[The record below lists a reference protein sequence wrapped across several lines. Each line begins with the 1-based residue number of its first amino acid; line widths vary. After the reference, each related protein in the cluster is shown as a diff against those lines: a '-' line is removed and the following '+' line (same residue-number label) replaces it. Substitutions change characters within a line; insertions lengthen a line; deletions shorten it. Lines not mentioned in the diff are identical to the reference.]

1 MYDHKINQSAANL
14 WVEGMEALLWEI
26 KGIASCTHHTPEQL
40 RLPFHT
46 AKCSQSTVHDMR
58 MKNMV
63 EHGNKERVKILTGTY
78 IVQKILTGTYIVHT

>member
-26 KGIASCTHHTPEQL
+26 EGIASCTHHTPEEL

-46 AKCSQSTVHDMR
+46 AKSSQSTVNYMF

-63 EHGNKERVKILTGTY
+63 EFSRGPARARFCPFPETREVRLLRVM
-78 IVQKILTGTYIVHT
+78 

>member
-26 KGIASCTHHTPEQL
+26 EGIASCTHHGDDHTPEQL

-46 AKCSQSTVHDMR
+46 AKYSQSTVHDMR
-58 MKNMV
+58 MKTMV
-63 EHGNKERVKILTGTY
+63 EHGNKGRVNF
-78 IVQKILTGTYIVHT
+78 

>member
-26 KGIASCTHHTPEQL
+26 EGIASCTHHTPEEL
-40 RLPFHT
+40 RLTFHT
-46 AKCSQSTVHDMR
+46 AKSSQSTVHDIF

-63 EHGNKERVKILTGTY
+63 ELLSTCGSTNEYVLSMYWYVHGTY
-78 IVQKILTGTYIVHT
+78 